1 MKVIGLIVIGFWTLL
16 TKASMSLL
24 LVKFYMHTYV
34 RSETYVITCASS
46 LLRPLPMQ
54 VDYVQ
59 GQEGV
64 MCTHGQMTCKIS
76 YVSIWYRSNMFVQS
90 KVRLLAPL

>member
-1 MKVIGLIVIGFWTLL
+1 MGMMLKNLVHPYIQSTTVLCDISTIMKVIRLIVIGFWTLL

-59 GQEGV
+59 GREGV
-64 MCTHGQMTCKIS
+64 M
-76 YVSIWYRSNMFVQS
+76 
-90 KVRLLAPL
+90 